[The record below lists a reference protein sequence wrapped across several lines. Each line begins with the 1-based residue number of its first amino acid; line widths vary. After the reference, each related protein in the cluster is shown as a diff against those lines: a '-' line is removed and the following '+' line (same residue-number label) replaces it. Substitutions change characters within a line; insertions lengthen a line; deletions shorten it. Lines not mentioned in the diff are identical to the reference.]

1 MSRNYSGSRRFTCP
15 ALPSFGDD
23 SAIGRRFVEFADYL
37 IRSRLQRADLDGG
50 FRFSGDDFFTLQR
63 MALEFLRRGV
73 SIVHDE
79 RDGPARGNLQF
90 RRVDAVVLEHD
101 VEILLRPGG
110 IENRQRDSQQDDRH
124 ADANEHGLWTY
135 TD

>member
-73 SIVHDE
+73 LIVHDE

-90 RRVDAVVLEHD
+90 RPGDAVVLEYA
-101 VEILLRPGG
+101 VEILLRPGRV
-110 IENRQRDSQQDDRH
+110 ENCHRECQPGEI
-124 ADANEHGLWTY
+124 APTANEQSS
-135 TD
+135 